1 MSFYVL
7 LMVGRQ
13 KGSPRNKLPRE
24 GRGQT
29 LKDPVPVRWTASYVT
44 RDDTVTGES
53 GLLVFSNI
61 DRAVEYAGIMI
72 AEGHEIALVVAS
84 DEEIQRHAFGGDPD
98 GVCIVNADWIYP
110 PGLPVKVSKL
120 TEWEKTTWETEG
132 A

>member
-1 MSFYVL
+1 M
-7 LMVGRQ
+7 
-13 KGSPRNKLPRE
+13 
-24 GRGQT
+24 
-29 LKDPVPVRWTASYVT
+29 
-44 RDDTVTGES
+44 
-53 GLLVFSNI
+53 LVFSNI

-98 GVCIVNADWIYP
+98 GVCIVNADWICP